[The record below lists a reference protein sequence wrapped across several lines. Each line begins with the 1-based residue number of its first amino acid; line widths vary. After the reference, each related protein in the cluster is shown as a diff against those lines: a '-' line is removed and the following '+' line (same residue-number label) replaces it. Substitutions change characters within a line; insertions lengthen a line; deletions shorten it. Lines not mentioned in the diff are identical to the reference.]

1 MGTRTG
7 GCEMN
12 EIEAAR
18 GGAVLVG
25 LSGRGIIEISGE
37 DRVSF
42 LHSQTTNDVKRLK
55 PGEGCYA
62 AMLTPKGRIIADMTV
77 LCLPDRI
84 LLDCED
90 EAAGTIAATLEK
102 YHITEDVRIEDV
114 SGRTAH
120 WGVVG
125 PGAGAI
131 LRSAGLGDCSGLPEW
146 GIADASLGGTPVRV
160 FRRSL
165 TGLPE
170 FDILCSAED
179 GEKVGSA
186 LLMAGPMRVGPEV
199 IEMLRIANGIPRFG
213 RELTEEH
220 FPAEAGI
227 VEKAV
232 SFTKGCYTG
241 QETTARIRT
250 YGGVKRF
257 LVRLKMTEGD
267 APSLGESIQQDGVEV
282 GSVTSAARLPSGEV
296 VALGYIRKEASQPGT
311 NLQLASGARAV
322 VTAG

>member
-1 MGTRTG
+1 
-7 GCEMN
+7 MN
-12 EIEAAR
+12 EIDAAI
-18 GGAVLVG
+18 GGAVFVD
-25 LSGRGIIEISGE
+25 LSGRGLIEISGE
-37 DRVSF
+37 DRAPF
-42 LHSQTTNDVKRLK
+42 LHGQTTNDIKRLK

-62 AMLTPKGRIIADMTV
+62 AVLTAKGRIVADMTV
-77 LCLPDRI
+77 LCLSDR
-84 LLDCED
+84 LFLDCD
-90 EAAGTIAATLEK
+90 GDASGTITATLEK
-102 YHITEDVRIEDV
+102 YHIMEDVRIEDV
-114 SGRTAH
+114 SGRTAL

-131 LRSAGLGDCSGLPEW
+131 LRSAGLENLAGLPDW
-146 GIADASLGGTPVRV
+146 GIADASLGGIPVRV

-170 FDILCSAED
+170 FDVLCPAEMK
-179 GEKVGSA
+179 EAVGS
-186 LLMAGPMRVGPEV
+186 LLMKAGPMRVGPEA
-199 IEMLRIANGIPRFG
+199 IETLRIANGIPRFG
-213 RELTEEH
+213 RELTDEH

-257 LVRLKMTEGD
+257 LVRLEVAEGD
-267 APSLGESIQQDGVEV
+267 APQPGEILSYDGTEV
-282 GSVTSAARLPSGEV
+282 GAVTSAARLPSGNAV
-296 VALGYIRKEASQPGT
+296 GLAYVRKEASQPGT
-311 NLQLASGARAV
+311 KLQLASGARAV